1 MLIFLDCW
9 AGAWGSCPSCFP
21 TRARSCTRSAY
32 PLPVFRRV
40 LSLLLLGPPV
50 GGRLDAPRCR
60 SNCADISECLPPME
74 YLPVCLAGAGCC
86 PLSAPF
92 VSRALGSSPGS
103 RCWGPVT
110 TDHKYPHCSLPL
122 VGPSDCCT
130 RTPPPSAPLAGL
142 CQVLPVTST
151 AWLIAYSLL
160 TLMTPAFFSVERR

>member
-130 RTPPPSAPLAGL
+130 RTPPPLSTSGWSVPGSSCHKHSLAHSIFPPDPDDT
-142 CQVLPVTST
+142 C
-151 AWLIAYSLL
+151 I
-160 TLMTPAFFSVERR
+160 FFC